1 MKENETLKINP
12 LPSKTW
18 YWLHLNDTKFS
29 WNPELAPCKVTV
41 EEAIEE

>member
-18 YWLHLNDTKFS
+18 YWLHLNDTTVK
-29 WNPELAPCKVTV
+29 WNGDVHGDGRRAGTG
-41 EEAIEE
+41 I